1 MSKNE
6 KLPGLGKIVQGAVG
20 EKSNRY
26 PGLSPTQENH
36 AQPTGEKNCMF
47 QLPSNPHPNPATPF
61 PPPPP
66 NPALKKYGSFPT
78 TIPNHDGLYALILFF
93 KNIYDKAAADCVLE
107 RHHRLLDRSILLIS
121 RTVLRTWNGK

>member
-6 KLPGLGKIVQGAVG
+6 KLPGLGKIVQGAAG

-47 QLPSNPHPNPATPF
+47 QLPSNPHPNPSTPF

-66 NPALKKYGSFPT
+66 KPGIKKVWFV
-78 TIPNHDGLYALILFF
+78 PNH
-93 KNIYDKAAADCVLE
+93 
-107 RHHRLLDRSILLIS
+107 HP
-121 RTVLRTWNGK
+121 